1 MRIYYKRYN
10 KHNTSPL
17 MSSNK
22 RAKYYNNRDLHYIYD
37 QYIPADNNHSLYA
50 NIFLLIKCPII
61 SKLLNLLYQNVKYM
75 LVHIP
80 IHLHLVNV
88 V

>member
-1 MRIYYKRYN
+1 MQIYYKRYN

-50 NIFLLIKCPII
+50 NILLLIKFPPFQI
-61 SKLLNLLYQNVKYM
+61 LLNLLY
-75 LVHIP
+75 
-80 IHLHLVNV
+80 
-88 V
+88 

>member
-1 MRIYYKRYN
+1 MQIYYKGYN

-50 NIFLLIKCPII
+50 NIFYVSNVPPFQI
-61 SKLLNLLYQNVKYM
+61 LLNLLY
-75 LVHIP
+75 
-80 IHLHLVNV
+80 
-88 V
+88 